1 MLGFSPTEAGREGAD
16 PPPLELPAA
25 LTSAVDCVSIGAG
38 KVPVPAPVP
47 EAPPTFQNVSL
58 VGDAS
63 GIGADEAYSNDEEQ
77 LNNFLRLHPMLS
89 LYRTRLNH
97 KPIPS
102 PAPHRFPVCAR
113 REATSQRTLQMLG
126 TMFEKAAIT
135 AKHALPVVPKSHDDL
150 FLTAADEKIG
160 ERPCVN
166 GDTCLGKVIAQ
177 VRYGMNTDKAFVC
190 KEFLLPDQ
198 HAKFLR
204 GEGLPQRQGKCL
216 LCSRYFQSYVYVLA
230 RTDPAFKVGQSPLG
244 MQVFC
249 NPVTH
254 IPAPKVNEE
263 DNLQRAAAELPT
275 SACSVSAKDG
285 YKPSAT
291 LFVDEDW
298 LTLRSARESNMGQLL
313 FKPCV
318 RFCST
323 HYKYVKDDRGLRIV
337 QVGIGA
343 DDSGEG
349 LHFVVC

>member
-1 MLGFSPTEAGREGAD
+1 MLGFSPTEAGREGAE
-16 PPPLELPAA
+16 PPPLELPGA
-25 LTSAVDCVSIGAG
+25 LTSAIDGVSIGAG
-38 KVPVPAPVP
+38 KIPVPAPVP
-47 EAPPTFQNVSL
+47 EAPPTFQKVSL

-63 GIGADEAYSNDEEQ
+63 GIGADEAYSRDEEQ
-77 LNNFLRLHPMLS
+77 LNNFLKLHPMLS
-89 LYRTRLNH
+89 L
-97 KPIPS
+97 
-102 PAPHRFPVCAR
+102 
-113 REATSQRTLQMLG
+113 EATSHRTLQMLG

-298 LTLRSARESNMGQLL
+298 MTLRSARESNMGQLL

-349 LHFVVC
+349 LHFARPPARTAAAPAASREVQVPVHLH